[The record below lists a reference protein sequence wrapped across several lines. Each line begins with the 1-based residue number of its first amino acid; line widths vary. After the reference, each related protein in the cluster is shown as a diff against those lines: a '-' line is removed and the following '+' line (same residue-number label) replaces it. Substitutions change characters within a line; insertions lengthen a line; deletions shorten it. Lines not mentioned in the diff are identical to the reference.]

1 MKLTFSHV
9 YIKITTTYR
18 ANIYKRNLKTNRNDF
33 STTKDLRW
41 NHSEMGI
48 RGGDLV

>member
-18 ANIYKRNLKTNRNDF
+18 GNKRNLKTNRNDV
-33 STTKDLRW
+33 STTKDIRW